1 VAKRRKVPNPLA
13 LAVLGT
19 VAERPM
25 HPYEMASMIRSRGKE
40 SSIKIKWGTLY
51 TVVDNLDKHGLI
63 EATETVREGRRPER
77 TVYTITEAGRAELH
91 DWLREL
97 VGVPEKEHRRFEA
110 GLSLVGFLGPD
121 ETAALLRQRLDALDA
136 QLAELRADLAE
147 WGKEVP
153 RLFLV
158 EAEYDLAM
166 RQAEADWTRSIL
178 RELVEGTMP
187 GIAQWRTAFET
198 GEVPPEWAELAAAEA
213 AGADPEEAPD

>member
-1 VAKRRKVPNPLA
+1 MAKRRKVANPLA

-25 HPYEMASMIRSRGKE
+25 HPYEMASIIRGRGKE
-40 SSIKIKWGTLY
+40 SSINIKWGTLY
-51 TVVDNLDKHGLI
+51 TVVENLEKHGLI
-63 EATETVREGRRPER
+63 AAAETVREGRRPER
-77 TVYTITEAGRAELH
+77 TVYTITETGRAELY

-121 ETAALLRQRLDALDA
+121 ETVALLQQRLRALDA
-136 QLAELRADLAE
+136 QIADLRDGLAE
-147 WGKEVP
+147 WGREVP

-166 RQAEADWTRSIL
+166 RQAEADWTRSLL
-178 RELVEGTMP
+178 REIADGTMP
-187 GIAQWRTAFET
+187 GIAQWRMVHET
-198 GEVPPEWAELAAAEA
+198 GEIPQEWAEAAAK
-213 AGADPEEAPD
+213 GAAPD

>member
-1 VAKRRKVPNPLA
+1 MAKRRKVANPLA

-25 HPYEMASMIRSRGKE
+25 HPYEMASTIRGRGKE
-40 SSIKIKWGTLY
+40 SSIRIKWGTLY
-51 TVVDNLDKHGLI
+51 TVVENLEKHGLI
-63 EATETVREGRRPER
+63 AAAETVREGRRPER
-77 TVYTITEAGRAELH
+77 TVYTITDSGRAELY

-121 ETAALLRQRLDALDA
+121 ETVALLEQRLRTLDA
-136 QLAELRADLAE
+136 QIAELRDGLTE

-166 RQAEADWTRSIL
+166 RQAEADWTRSLL
-178 RELVEGTMP
+178 REIADGTMP
-187 GIAQWRTAFET
+187 GIAQWRMVHET
-198 GEVPPEWAELAAAEA
+198 GEIPQEWAEAAAK
-213 AGADPEEAPD
+213 GAAPD